1 MRVVR
6 FIRSHRLWNRGEEAG
21 FPDDQAA
28 DLIKRGIAVDPA
40 AVVEAPA
47 APTEPAEPAAP
58 TEPAEPT
65 EPVAKAK
72 GAKG

>member
-6 FIRSHRLWNRGEEAG
+6 FTRAHRLWNRGEDAG

-40 AVVEAPA
+40 AVVEV
-47 APTEPAEPAAP
+47 PTEPTA
-58 TEPAEPT
+58 PT